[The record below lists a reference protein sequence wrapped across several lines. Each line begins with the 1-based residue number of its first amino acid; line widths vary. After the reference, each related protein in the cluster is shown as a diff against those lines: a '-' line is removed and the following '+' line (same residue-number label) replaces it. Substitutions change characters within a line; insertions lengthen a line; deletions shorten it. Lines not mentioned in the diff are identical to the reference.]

1 MQTNEKGRTRF
12 SGFGT
17 LKVMVAASFLAA
29 LSIVLGKY
37 LAFNIGTLFRLSFEN
52 LPIILAATSFGPFVG
67 AAVGIV
73 ADLVGCLMVG
83 YDINPIVTVGAG
95 AIGLISGV
103 LYRLPVIRTLPSS
116 AKLAATI
123 AAAHLVGSVIIKS
136 IGLAAYY
143 TYPLPILM
151 LWRALN
157 YLAVGIAEA
166 FVLYLLYR
174 SRAVTRQIEALKK

>member
-1 MQTNEKGRTRF
+1 MLKKKDKAHF

-37 LAFNIGTLFRLSFEN
+37 LAFNIGQIFRLSFEN

-67 AAVGIV
+67 MAVGIV

-83 YDINPIVTVGAG
+83 YDINPLVTAGAA
-95 AIGLISGV
+95 AIGLIAGIV
-103 LYRLPVIRTLPSS
+103 YRLPIIRSLPP
-116 AKLAATI
+116 AARIAVTI

-136 IGLAAYY
+136 IGLVAYY
-143 TYPLPILM
+143 AYPLPVLM

-157 YLAVGIAEA
+157 YLAVGVAEA
-166 FVLYLLYR
+166 FVIYFLYR
-174 SRAVTRQIEALKK
+174 SRAVTKQIEALKK

>member
-1 MQTNEKGRTRF
+1 MQKSEKGRSKI

-17 LKVMVAASFLAA
+17 LKIMVAASFLAA

-67 AAVGIV
+67 VAVGVV

-95 AIGLISGV
+95 AIGLIAGL
-103 LYRLPVIRTLPSS
+103 LYRLPPLRNFPSLGRLGITVAS
-116 AKLAATI
+116 
-123 AAAHLVGSVIIKS
+123 AHLVGSVIIKS

-157 YLAVGIAEA
+157 YLAVGVAEA
-166 FVLYLLYR
+166 AVLYLLYR
-174 SRAVTRQIEALKK
+174 SKAVTRQIEALKK

>member
-1 MQTNEKGRTRF
+1 MQKQKSKARF

-17 LKVMVAASFLAA
+17 LKIMVAASFLAA

-67 AAVGIV
+67 AAVGVV

-95 AIGLISGV
+95 AIGIVAGV
-103 LYRLPVIRTLPSS
+103 AYRLPIIRSLHSVARVTVSVGS
-116 AKLAATI
+116 
-123 AAAHLVGSVIIKS
+123 AHLVGSVIIKTL
-136 IGLAAYY
+136 GLAAYY
-143 TYPLPILM
+143 SQPLPLLM
-151 LWRALN
+151 IWRALN
-157 YLAVGIAEA
+157 YLAVGVAEA
-166 FVLYLLYR
+166 FIIYFLYR
-174 SRAVTRQIEALKK
+174 SRAVTKQIEALKK